1 MYIVQ
6 IVAYTLHLRSST
18 LNRAGLIAPGYTV
31 RSTALRWVTSNNDS
45 QGGVSCLVEATY
57 WKMNSMQGE
66 AIVED

>member
-6 IVAYTLHLRSST
+6 IAAYTLHLRRST

-31 RSTALRWVTSNNDS
+31 RSTALRWVTNSNDS
-45 QGGVSCLVEATY
+45 HGGLSCLVEATY

-66 AIVED
+66 AMEKD